1 MNLYQVGNLA
11 KSIAGHDKNQFFV
24 IVREESEYVYLAD
37 GKERTLEKP
46 KRKNKKHIQP
56 IYYHTDKMDEPVPE
70 MKRNEEIKRAIKLFS
85 AKAAQE

>member
-11 KSIAGHDKNQFFV
+11 KSIAGHDKDQFYV

-37 GKERTLEKP
+37 GKERTLERP

-56 IYYHTDKMDEPVPE
+56 IYYDTEKVPE

>member
-11 KSIAGHDKNQFFV
+11 KSIAGHDKDQFYV

-37 GKERTLEKP
+37 GKERTLERP

-56 IYYHTDKMDEPVPE
+56 IYYDTEKKEPVPE

>member
-11 KSIAGHDKNQFFV
+11 KSIAGHDKDQFYV

-37 GKERTLEKP
+37 GKERTLERP

-56 IYYHTDKMDEPVPE
+56 IYYDTEKKEPAPE